1 MGSLRWVSLHVWGG
15 VVAGPDVHQQN
26 IGGGENDS
34 VAESI
39 QERDQLKIGRNCEF
53 RRRRKNHLHED
64 EGRSMR
70 QEYGAESSHCETNGK
85 GEVAGGAREAIEEKS
100 CCQ

>member
-1 MGSLRWVSLHVWGG
+1 M
-15 VVAGPDVHQQN
+15 AGPDVHQQN
-26 IGGGENDS
+26 IGGGVDDP
-34 VAESI
+34 VGESK
-39 QERDQLKIGRNCEF
+39 QERDQLQIGRNCEEEE
-53 RRRRKNHLHED
+53 KNHLHED

-100 CCQ
+100 GCH